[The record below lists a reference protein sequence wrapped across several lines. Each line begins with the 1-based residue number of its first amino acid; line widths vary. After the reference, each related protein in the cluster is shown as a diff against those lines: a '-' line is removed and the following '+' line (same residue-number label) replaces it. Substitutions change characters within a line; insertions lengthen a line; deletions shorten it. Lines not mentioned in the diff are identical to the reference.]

1 MTISLSDLVLI
12 DTCVWVGF
20 FNRKQSIERR
30 IVDPLLDDDRAALTG
45 MILAEILQGFRRDE
59 QADWVASS
67 LKGLHDL
74 EPTWDDWRAAAK
86 LGRHLAAHGHRLPL
100 TDLAIAAIALRND
113 CAVLTTDPHF
123 DHIENLKRFPLA

>member
-1 MTISLSDLVLI
+1 MTISRSELVLI
-12 DTCVWVGF
+12 DTCIWVGF
-20 FNRKQSIERR
+20 FNRKQSNVRS
-30 IVDPLLDDDRAALTG
+30 IVDPLLDDDLAALTG
-45 MILAEILQGFRRDE
+45 MIVAEILQGFRRDE

-74 EPTWDDWRAAAK
+74 ESTWDDWRAAAK
-86 LGRHLAAHGHRLPL
+86 LGRQLVSNGHRLPL

-123 DHIENLKRFPLA
+123 DLIANQKRFPLT

>member
-1 MTISLSDLVLI
+1 MTIPPSDLVLI
-12 DTCVWVGF
+12 DTCIWVGF
-20 FNRKQSIERR
+20 FNRNQSAER
-30 IVDPLLDDDRAALTG
+30 ITVDPLLDDDRAAITG

-74 EPTWDDWRAAAK
+74 EPTWDDWRVAAK
-86 LGRHLAAHGHRLPL
+86 LGRQLVASGHRLPL

-113 CAVLTTDPHF
+113 CSVLTTDPHF
-123 DHIENLKRFPLA
+123 DLIAGLKRFPLT